1 MSFIFFDIL
10 PVFQSVILKN
20 DIKRGIVE
28 RERERERVMV
38 IKRVQKIATQS

>member
-10 PVFQSVILKN
+10 PVFQSVISKN
-20 DIKRGIVE
+20 DIKRGIQ
-28 RERERERVMV
+28 REGERVMV